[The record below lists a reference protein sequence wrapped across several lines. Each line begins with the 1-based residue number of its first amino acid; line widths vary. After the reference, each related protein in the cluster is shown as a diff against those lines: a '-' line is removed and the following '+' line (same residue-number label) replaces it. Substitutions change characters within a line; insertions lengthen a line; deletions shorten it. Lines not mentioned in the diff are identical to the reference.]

1 MLQALKDFGE
11 FIGLEKGFESELKRV
26 KEGDKIAILTI
37 KDDNSFNI
45 DEEIK
50 YEENKEY
57 KYLFYYV
64 GSNSSVTGTTG
75 IMGISPFFFK
85 KEHLKPEK
93 VKKSYRYNEIYKNK
107 NLIGKE
113 DNFIKDYLDY
123 LEENTENLGKIK
135 VSDKNVPELED
146 CLNKNIIPEKLK
158 RMLKHRQ
165 ISENTIIKKEEDSQW
180 SVIDQGDM
188 ICTIKKEKEMF
199 VISITLDWLFFKE
212 FKGKSTLEL
221 HKKFIEIYPKLPRKK
236 DVEEVDGICSVC
248 GKKGKIRYPDLPFFA
263 LEINNYAHNLK
274 NDLLSFRARICSNCE
289 PYISTGWKYLNSI
302 FRGRLY
308 ILIPKLRD
316 KATKES
322 LRKFIQLINNTNLS
336 NFEKLNLVLRNRHL
350 DEEIELSFIVMK
362 KEQQKMVIEKFVP
375 NYKTFAVR
383 FENETLIQ
391 GTELE
396 YVDWESKIEIPEIRS
411 YFDLERLLRFFFVND
426 KNKYF
431 SKYFYE
437 LYHHSKQRKVV
448 PENMESSFK
457 HRLFAYRDNLFSFIY
472 ETSLYA
478 LNDFMLNDICLNF
491 LLYEIRKQRDFWKVN
506 TDINLCHKVMEG
518 LNYYYFLKN
527 KIRGDKKMK
536 EQILNLKYEFEK
548 LENEKA
554 KEEAEEKVEK
564 IVEEDEKL
572 IYYLIGQFIRKI
584 DNFRGKKGKNKI
596 FDSFVQS
603 INRRNIK
610 QRFVE
615 DILQKQNYYI
625 EKLNPKA
632 KFVFDIMSNNLD
644 KLFEYE
650 PYEEMIIS
658 LITGYY
664 SRDILKSSKNG
675 GEQNGE

>member
-11 FIGLEKGFESELKRV
+11 FIGLEKGFESELKSVRN
-26 KEGDKIAILTI
+26 GDKIAIIRI

-50 YEENKEY
+50 YEEDKEY
-57 KYLFYYV
+57 EYLFYYA

-85 KEHLKPEK
+85 SQHLKANK
-93 VKKSYRYNEIYKNK
+93 VKKSYRYNEIYKN
-107 NLIGKE
+107 LIGRK

-123 LEENTENLGKIK
+123 LKENAENLGKIK
-135 VSDKNVPELED
+135 VSDKDIPELED

-158 RMLKHRQ
+158 KILKPKQ
-165 ISENTIIKKEEDSQW
+165 ISENTIIKKEEDDKW
-180 SVIDQGDM
+180 SIIDQRDV

-199 VISITLDWLFFKE
+199 VISINLDWLFFKE
-212 FKGKSTLEL
+212 FNGKNTMEL
-221 HKKFIEIYPKLPRKK
+221 HKKFIEVYSKLPRKK
-236 DVEEVDGICSVC
+236 DIEEIDGTCSVC
-248 GKKGKIRYPDLPFFA
+248 GKEGKIGYPKIPFFA
-263 LEINNYAHNLK
+263 AEISNYAHNLK
-274 NDLLSFRARICSNCE
+274 EDLSAFRIRICSDCE
-289 PYISTGWKYLNSI
+289 PYIAAGWRYLNSI
-302 FRGRLY
+302 FGGKLY
-308 ILIPKLRD
+308 ILIPKLRENANRD
-316 KATKES
+316 S
-322 LRKFIQLINNTNLS
+322 LREFIKRINKNNLS

-350 DEEIELSFIVMK
+350 DEELELFFIVMK
-362 KEQQKMVIEKFVP
+362 REQQKTVIEKFVQ

-383 FENETLIQ
+383 FENETLAE
-391 GTELE
+391 GNELE

-437 LYHHSKQRKVV
+437 LYHHSKQRRVV

-457 HRLFAYRDNLFSFIY
+457 HRLFIYRDNLFSFIY
-472 ETSLYA
+472 ETNLYA
-478 LNDFMLNDICLNF
+478 LKDSMLNDICLNF

-506 TDINLCHKVMEG
+506 TDINLCYKIMEG

-527 KIRGDKKMK
+527 KIRGDIKMK
-536 EQILNLKYEFEK
+536 EQILSLKYEFVK

-554 KEEAEEKVEK
+554 KEEAEEKIEK
-564 IVEEDEKL
+564 IVEEDERL